1 MSSQPVDEPQW
12 EPDGAMGAPDFR
24 AVAEN
29 ASDAII
35 TIDAQDRILFAN
47 RSAER
52 IFGYTGA
59 ELLALPFT
67 SLIPEHL
74 RGPHRAGLKRY
85 VDTGTRRVSWEGIEL
100 PGLHKNG
107 EEFPLEVTFGHFMRG
122 DGHFFT
128 GIMRDISGR
137 KRAERERAELLER
150 ERQARGEAERHAR
163 EEQALREAAAAVAAS
178 LTTAEVVREIA
189 ANAVRAT
196 NASGAFVERFH
207 VETGEVEVV
216 AATGEVSPPAGTRVD
231 YHGSFAQQVIESAL
245 PRVIGTLASGGH
257 IMPDLAQVCSD
268 CSAVAIPL
276 HNQRQPIGALVL
288 LRSPGEQPFRDD
300 ELVRARAFGHLASLA
315 FHRVRLLEESERRRS
330 ELEHAIESR
339 ARLIRGFTHDLKNPL
354 GAADGHAQL
363 LETGRRGPLLDAQR
377 QNVAHIRTA
386 LRSALSLIEDLLEL
400 ARAEAG
406 QLEIEWSDTDVS
418 ATARTVVGE
427 FRATAEQAGFQLELQ
442 ENGPV
447 PSIVSDS
454 NRIRQILGNLI
465 SNAIKYSHPGGRVV
479 VHVHREAQRVAVDVR
494 DTGPGIPSDQHA
506 HLFEEFWRS
515 DPHAAAPGTGLGL
528 AISRRVALLLGGD
541 ICVESEPGRGST
553 FTLLLPPERSQPAPV
568 KDARPSLFPAS
579 TAQPADAPTT
589 GDARAPSD

>member
-1 MSSQPVDEPQW
+1 MSSQPVDETPW
-12 EPDGAMGAPDFR
+12 KPGGLMAAPDFR

-35 TIDAQDRILFAN
+35 TIDSLDRILFAN

-52 IFGYTGA
+52 IFGYTGE

-67 SLIPEHL
+67 SLIPEPL
-74 RGPHRAGLKRY
+74 RSPHRAGLQRY
-85 VDTGTRRVSWEGIEL
+85 VETGTRRVSWEGIEL

-107 EEFPLEVTFGHFMRG
+107 QEFPLEVTFGHFMRG
-122 DGHFFT
+122 DSHFFT

-150 ERQARGEAERHAR
+150 EREARAEAERHAR

-196 NASGAFVERFH
+196 NASGAFVERIH
-207 VETGEVEVV
+207 ADTGEVEVV
-216 AATGEVSPPAGTRVD
+216 TATGGVSPAAGTRVA
-231 YHGSFAQQVIESAL
+231 YHGSFAQQVIESAQ
-245 PRVIGTLASGGH
+245 PRVIGTLARGH
-257 IMPDLAQVCSD
+257 AMPDLAEVCPD

-276 HNQRQPIGALVL
+276 HNQSQPIGALVL
-288 LRSPGEQPFRDD
+288 LRSPGEPLFRES
-300 ELVRARAFGHLASLA
+300 ELDRARAFGHLASLA
-315 FHRVRLLEESERRRS
+315 FHRVRLLEESERRRA
-330 ELEHAIESR
+330 ELEQAIESR

-363 LETGRRGPLLDAQR
+363 LESGRRGPLLDVQH

-418 ATARTVVGE
+418 AAAATVVGE
-427 FRATAEQAGFQLELQ
+427 FRASAEQAGFQLELQ

-447 PSIVSDS
+447 APIVSDS

-465 SNAIKYSHPGGRVV
+465 SNALKYSEPGGRVV

-494 DTGPGIPSDQHA
+494 DAGPGIPADQHA

-541 ICVESEPGRGST
+541 ISVESEPGRGSK
-553 FTLLLPPERSQPAPV
+553 FTLLLPPERTQSPPHAA
-568 KDARPSLFPAS
+568 ARPSLFPPSSAV
-579 TAQPADAPTT
+579 PADAVAR
-589 GDARAPSD
+589 GDSPAPSD